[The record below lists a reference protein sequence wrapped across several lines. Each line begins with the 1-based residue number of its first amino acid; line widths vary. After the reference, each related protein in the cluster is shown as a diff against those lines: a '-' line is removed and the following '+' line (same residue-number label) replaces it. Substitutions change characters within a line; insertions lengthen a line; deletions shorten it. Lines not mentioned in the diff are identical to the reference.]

1 MSIKQFD
8 LWVADLLP
16 GKGNIPGKVRPV
28 VILQT
33 NLLNNAGHPTTIICP
48 LTSDMTKES
57 KILRININANVYNGL
72 EKDSAILAEQIRTIE
87 NSKLLNCIGNLDDK
101 YRAQLKKSILTI
113 LDLS

>member
-1 MSIKQFD
+1 MNIKQFD
-8 LWVADLLP
+8 LWVANLHP

-33 NLLNNAGHPTTIICP
+33 NLLNNAGHPTTVICP

-57 KILRININANVYNGL
+57 KILRITISANALNGL
-72 EKDSAILAEQIRTIE
+72 EKDSAILADQIRTIE
-87 NSKLLNCIGNLDDK
+87 NLKLLNCIGNLEEK
-101 YRAQLKKSILTI
+101 YRSQLKKSILSI